1 MITLVFGA
9 GASYGSGKCIPSNPP
24 LGNYLFD
31 DLVLL
36 GGAYSKLSSHSK
48 MTFKSEGFEAG
59 MATIA
64 NDSRLI
70 TPLQKELACYLSG
83 FSITPENAYTRLF
96 NKLSSR
102 MQRISITTLNYDLL
116 IEQAL
121 GFHGFSCDYNAQ
133 KQGVTLLKPHGS
145 SNFLPQMPKGC
156 NFSGNTMRGCGTFYE
171 GLETQAVS
179 SSAEVKSWCNNPINE
194 DLSPVLSMYEKGK
207 RVVVNTKLIENCQK
221 KYSQLVKDSDLVILV
236 GIKYIEHDLH
246 IWQPI
251 EQGKQNVV
259 IVDPYPQETINWA
272 NKVKLK
278 SMRVI
283 PKGFNNAIWDIVK
296 EVNAYCTTTNT

>member
-9 GASYGSGKCIPSNPP
+9 GASYGSGRCIPSNPP
-24 LGNYLFD
+24 LGNNLFD

-36 GGAYSKLSSHSK
+36 DGAYSKLSTHSK
-48 MTFKSEGFEAG
+48 MIFKSDGFEAG

-64 NDSRLI
+64 NDSRVI
-70 TPLQKELACYLSG
+70 NPLQKELACYLSG

-96 NKLSSR
+96 NKLKSR
-102 MQRISITTLNYDLL
+102 MQHISITTLNYDLL

-145 SNFLPQMPKGC
+145 SNFLPQIPKGC
-156 NFSGNTMRGCGTFYE
+156 HFSGNTMIDCETFYE
-171 GLETQAVS
+171 GLETKAVS
-179 SSAEVKSWCNNPINE
+179 SYAEVKSWCDNPKNM

-207 RVVVNTKLIENCQK
+207 RVVVNTELINNFQQK
-221 KYSQLVKDSDLVILV
+221 FAQLIKDSDLVVLV
-236 GIKYIEHDLH
+236 GIKYIQHDLH

-259 IVDPYPQETINWA
+259 VVDPYPQDTIDWA

-278 SMRVI
+278 SIRVI
-283 PKGFNNAIWDIVK
+283 PKGFNDAVWEIVK
-296 EVNAYCTTTNT
+296 EVNAHCIMANV